1 MDCLGKRSFYG
12 KAILCF
18 ATAHI
23 CSLVYMFKVF
33 PAVCVFLACMTTVIY
48 SETLPFI
55 SELFDWQNPV
65 ARAGHA
71 I

>member
-1 MDCLGKRSFYG
+1 MDCPGKLSFYG
-12 KAILCF
+12 KAILPF

-33 PAVCVFLACMTTVIY
+33 PAVCICLACLTTVIY
-48 SETLPFI
+48 LETLPFI
-55 SELFDWQNPV
+55 SALSDWQNPV